1 MCPSE
6 EVGVKLS
13 IPLNNASKVRDRAGW
28 GERDEERQEGG
39 KKEGTKYKEGSME
52 ERKNKEQKEG
62 KHEIIESFN
71 LL

>member
-13 IPLNNASKVRDRAGW
+13 IPLNNASKARDRAGW
-28 GERDEERQEGG
+28 GERDKEGQEGG
-39 KKEGTKYKEGSME
+39 KKEGTKYKEGSTE

-62 KHEIIESFN
+62 KHELIESFN